1 MDYSIYKV
9 SFIVPV
15 YNVEKY
21 LRKCVESIVA
31 QSHKNLEIIF
41 VNDGSPDECG
51 KILDDYAVHDNRI
64 IVIHKENGGVST
76 ARNAGLDV
84 ATGDYV
90 CFADADDYVMPDYV
104 EYLLK
109 MAVDYDADISLTTDM
124 FTTFHP
130 NQVDGDEIV
139 VKTAEQGTIDILT
152 YKMAIGVYCKIF
164 RRSFLGETIRFLPH
178 IYIGEG
184 FNFNTMA
191 LQRANKVVEG
201 KRRVYFYRRDNP
213 TSATT
218 KFRLDKWQNA
228 IYAIENIQRDLI
240 IHTTGIEKAWQYAY
254 WHTHCDAF
262 NFLVMSK
269 EHKKYYTE
277 YNKWK
282 NIVRKQSCSAFMVYV
297 PLKDRLRALIMLIYP
312 EMMAKLISKRNSR
325 YSDLNT

>member
-282 NIVRKQSCSAFMVYV
+282 NIVRKQSCSAFMVSV